1 MSNSAYGWCR
11 EGSEVW
17 NESLLLNSS
26 YPQFTEC
33 FKDTVLVW
41 VPCGVLWSATP
52 LYLYYLSAKKK
63 QTIPLNCLNVMKTI
77 WALLLM
83 VLSVVSLIHDNSLA
97 GEVPV
102 AKYVAGGVKIAT
114 FLLVALLLQAERH
127 YGFITSGVLFI
138 TFTLLVIAG
147 VIPFYSN
154 IIEETYN
161 SDLFDFVLYCIYF
174 GFLLIEYFL
183 LFWADKKS
191 EEDYNQIFEKEE
203 CPETKA
209 SFPSQIVFFW
219 ISKLLVHGYRKDL
232 EEKDV
237 FRLNPRDQSNNVV
250 PDFES
255 QWEREKQKAKMRNR
269 LKRKEYKVKTSSFE
283 NPSTSASETSAL
295 LQNEIVQF
303 SESQNVNAKKIEASL
318 LKTLVKVFG
327 GPLLIS
333 QIFKLLADL
342 LTFVTPMLIEQF
354 ISFTQHRRT
363 EREWKGYVLAC
374 SFFVVAML
382 KTCLYQYH
390 FHLSMTLGIRIKSA
404 VTAAV
409 YKKALT
415 ISNESR
421 KESTVGEIVNLVS
434 VDCQR
439 LQDVTGYL
447 YVVWSMPLMIVLA
460 LYMLWGTLGPS
471 SMAGLGVLLFL
482 MPINIW
488 TASKQRTYQMQQMKT
503 KDKRIKIMNEV
514 LNGIKVLKLYGWEDS
529 FQAKITS
536 IREEELT
543 TLRKTAYLVAITM
556 FIWTCAPYVVQL
568 VSFGTYIA
576 VSESGY
582 LDPSTAFVSI
592 SLFGILRQPMAM
604 LPMIIPFLIQADVS
618 ISRVSKFLCSEDL
631 DSVVDHDPNCDA
643 ALQIENGTFTWD
655 SSLHQ
660 PTLRRINVNIA
671 SGSLVA
677 IVGTVGS
684 GKSSLLSAM
693 LGEMKKLKGK
703 VTIKDRIAYVSQEA
717 WIQNATLRDNILFE
731 SPYNSSEYEK
741 VIDACAL
748 RPDLEIF
755 PARDK
760 TEIGEKGINLSGG
773 QKQRV
778 SLARAVYSQADI
790 YLLDDPLSAVDAHVG
805 KHIFKAVISHRGI
818 LKDKTRV
825 LVTHGIHWLPF
836 VDHIIVVDNGQIS
849 EEGSY
854 DALLSHEGAFAKFL
868 KEYFQ
873 QESESEVDE
882 AHLEDPEIH
891 QLKNKILERLKSV
904 TSDAT
909 SEEDTKRHSEKIES
923 VRRRA
928 LSYQSIS
935 STQIVGKKTEQK
947 LTGQQLIEEE
957 KVEIGKVKYN
967 VYLVYIKAVGL
978 FTFIFM
984 TLIFT
989 IFQGSSTFSAIWL
1002 SMWTDDKL
1010 LANVSAAESS
1020 EYVAKNNLYLG
1031 IYGALG
1037 FAQALLLL
1045 TFAIL
1050 ATTKMVMAAGRLHFN
1065 LLDNILKAPM
1075 SFFDTTPIGR
1085 IVNRFSK
1092 DVETVDNTLPNTIR
1106 TWYMCVF
1113 AVLGTIAT
1121 ISYSTPLFL
1130 VVIVPLGILYW
1141 LIQRFYI
1148 PTSRQLKRIESTTRS
1163 LIYVHFTETVSGA
1176 ATIRAYGV
1184 TERFIE
1190 DSKARVDHNLS
1201 FYFASLVSNR
1211 WLGLYLEC
1219 IGNLII
1225 LAAAIFVLLTEGLP
1239 AGLVGLSVSYA
1250 TEITSALNYVVRTL
1264 SDLETNIVSVERIK
1278 EYCETENEKARII
1291 PFNRPHPSWPQEGK
1305 IKFIDY
1311 KARYRPGLELVL
1323 RGVTCEFKAG
1333 EKIGIVGRTGAGK
1346 SSLTI
1351 ALFRLI
1357 EADSGSITIDGIRL
1371 SAIGLF
1377 DLRSKLTIL
1386 PQDPV
1391 IFSGTLRMNLDP
1403 FNEHSDDL
1411 LWSALEH
1418 AHLKA
1423 YVDTLPQK
1431 LNYECGEGGL
1441 NLSVGQRQLICLARA
1456 LIRKTK
1462 VLVLDEA
1469 TAAVDMATDELI
1481 QKTIRSEFKDCTVLA
1496 IAHRLNTVMDYDKIL
1511 VMDKGQVK
1519 EFDSPQTLLADKNS
1533 VFCNMAKDAG
1543 IV

>member
-1 MSNSAYGWCR
+1 MTNSAISLCR
-11 EGSEVW
+11 EGSEIW
-17 NESLLLNSS
+17 IESLLLNSS

-77 WALLLM
+77 CALLLL
-83 VLSVVSLIHDNSLA
+83 VISVVSLIDDCAHD
-97 GEVPV
+97 GDIPV
-102 AKYVAGGVKIAT
+102 AKYVSGGVRIAT

-161 SDLFDFVLYCIYF
+161 SDLLDFVIYCIYF
-174 GFLLIEYFL
+174 GLLLIQYFL
-183 LFWADKKS
+183 LFWADKGPADGYS
-191 EEDYNQIFEKEE
+191 SLSDKEE

-209 SFPSQIVFFW
+209 SFPSQIVYFW
-219 ISKLLVHGYRKDL
+219 ISRLLVRGYRKDL

-237 FRLNPRDQSNNVV
+237 FKLNTRDQSNNVV

-255 QWEREKQKAKMRNR
+255 QWEREKQKAKLRRNR
-269 LKRKEYKVKTSSFE
+269 LKSKKLKSDAANQSSSVTE
-283 NPSTSASETSAL
+283 ASAL
-295 LQNEIVQF
+295 LQK
-303 SESQNVNAKKIEASL
+303 ESCNINSKKIEASL
-318 LKTLVKVFG
+318 LKVLIKVFG
-327 GPLLIS
+327 WSFFFTQILKLI
-333 QIFKLLADL
+333 ADL
-342 LTFVTPMLIEQF
+342 LTFVTPMLIEEF
-354 ISFTQHRRT
+354 ISFNEHRET
-363 EREWKGYVLAC
+363 EREWKGYILAL

-382 KTCLYQYH
+382 ETCLFQYNA
-390 FHLSMTLGIRIKSA
+390 HLCLPIGMRVKSA

-421 KESTVGEIVNLVS
+421 KESTVGEIVNLMS

-439 LQDVTGYL
+439 LQDVVGYL
-447 YVVWSMPLMIVLA
+447 YVLWSMPLMIILA

-471 SMAGLGVLLFL
+471 SMAGLGVLLLL
-482 MPINIW
+482 MPINAW
-488 TASKQRTYQMQQMKT
+488 AASKQRTYQMQQMKT
-503 KDKRIKIMNEV
+503 KDRRIKIMNEV
-514 LNGIKVLKLYGWEDS
+514 LNGIKVLKLYAWEDS
-529 FQAKITS
+529 FQRKITS
-536 IREEELT
+536 IREEELL
-543 TLRKTAYLVAITM
+543 TLKKTAYLVAVTM
-556 FIWTCAPYVVQL
+556 FIWTCAPYMVQL
-568 VSFGTYIA
+568 ASFGTYIA
-576 VSESGY
+576 TSETSY

-592 SLFGILRQPMAM
+592 SLFNILRQPMAL
-604 LPMIIPFLIQADVS
+604 LPTMIPFLIQAIVS
-618 ISRVSKFLCSEDL
+618 MQRLTTFLCSEDL
-631 DSVVDHDPNCDA
+631 ESDVVDRSSDSDA
-643 ALQIENGTFTWD
+643 AVQIENGTFTWD
-655 SSLHQ
+655 TSLSQ
-660 PTLRRINVNIA
+660 PTLRRINVTIMP
-671 SGSLVA
+671 GSLVA

-703 VTIKDRIAYVSQEA
+703 VTLKDRLAYVSQEA
-717 WIQNATLRDNILFE
+717 WIQNATLRDNIIFD
-731 SPYNSSEYEK
+731 SPYNSSQYER

-748 RPDLEIF
+748 GPDLEIF

-778 SLARAVYSQADI
+778 SLARAVYSQADT
-790 YLLDDPLSAVDAHVG
+790 YLLDDPLSAVDSHVG
-805 KHIFKAVISHRGI
+805 KHIFKAVISHKGI
-818 LKDKTRV
+818 LRDKTRI

-836 VDHIIVVDNGQIS
+836 VDHIIVVSNGQIS

-854 DALLSHEGAFAKFL
+854 DALLSHDGAFANFL

-873 QESESEVDE
+873 KKLETE
-882 AHLEDPEIH
+882 ADPEIQ
-891 QLKNKILERLKSV
+891 QLQNRILKKLESV

-909 SEEDTKRHSEKIES
+909 SEEEPIRHIDPSENIL
-923 VRRRA
+923 RPRI

-935 STQIVGKKTEQK
+935 STQSVGSITEKKPIGE
-947 LTGQQLIEEE
+947 QLIEEE
-957 KVEIGKVKYN
+957 KAETGNVKYN

-1010 LANVSAAESS
+1010 LANVSAAGSS

-1037 FAQALLLL
+1037 FAQGLFLM
-1045 TFAIL
+1045 TFALL
-1050 ATTKMVMAAGRLHFN
+1050 ATTRMVKAAGTLHFN

-1075 SFFDTTPIGR
+1075 SFFDTTPMGR

-1092 DVETVDNTLPNTIR
+1092 DIETVDNTLPATIR
-1106 TWYMCVF
+1106 SFYICVF
-1113 AVLGTIAT
+1113 TVLGTIVT
-1121 ISYSTPLFL
+1121 IGYSTPLFL
-1130 VVIVPLGILYW
+1130 VVILPLGILYW

-1163 LIYVHFTETVSGA
+1163 PIYVHFSETVSGA

-1201 FYFASLVSNR
+1201 FYFASIVANR

-1219 IGNLII
+1219 IGNLIV
-1225 LAAAIFVLLTEGLP
+1225 LAAAVFVLLTDDLP

-1250 TEITSALNYVVRTL
+1250 SQVTVALNFAVRTL
-1264 SDLETNIVSVERIK
+1264 SDLETNIVSVERIE
-1278 EYCETENEKARII
+1278 EYCETENENSRII
-1291 PFNRPHPSWPQEGK
+1291 PYNRPHLSWPQEGK
-1305 IKFIDY
+1305 MKFIDY

-1323 RGVTCEFKAG
+1323 KGVTCDIKGG

-1357 EADSGSITIDGIRL
+1357 EADGGSITIDGIKI
-1371 SAIGLF
+1371 SDIGLY

-1386 PQDPV
+1386 PQDPI

-1403 FNEHSDDL
+1403 FDEHTDNV

-1423 YVDTLPQK
+1423 FVNSLPQK
-1431 LNYECGEGGL
+1431 LDYECGEGGL
-1441 NLSVGQRQLICLARA
+1441 NLSVGQRQLVCLARA

-1469 TAAVDMATDELI
+1469 TAAVDMETDELI
-1481 QKTIRSEFKDCTVLA
+1481 QKTIRSEFKDCTILA
-1496 IAHRLNTVMDYDKIL
+1496 IAHRLNTIMDYDKIL

-1533 VFCNMAKDAG
+1533 VFYDMAKDAG